1 MNYKNLLIATF
12 AFAGYVMHAQQGM
25 NILEK
30 DYEIS
35 RKAKKG
41 YLGGVEARDN
51 GSFDMIY
58 FLPSSKKM
66 VKIETYTF
74 DKDANLT
81 DTKKDEWELERARKR
96 YKGLTYKGD
105 LLINNAI
112 SVSSNLMGKLV
123 YKNRKVTAKYN
134 WLAGGYVRKVKML
147 DKQKL
152 ANENGDEYL
161 FGGAYEVERDSAI
174 LVMGYPY
181 SREKADFSKLDLF
194 KVSND
199 GSIKKLQTITTGNQL
214 RPV

>member
-1 MNYKNLLIATF
+1 
-12 AFAGYVMHAQQGM
+12 
-25 NILEK
+25 
-30 DYEIS
+30 
-35 RKAKKG
+35 
-41 YLGGVEARDN
+41 
-51 GSFDMIY
+51 
-58 FLPSSKKM
+58 
-66 VKIETYTF
+66 
-74 DKDANLT
+74 
-81 DTKKDEWELERARKR
+81 
-96 YKGLTYKGD
+96 KGD

-181 SREKADFSKLDLF
+181 SREKADFSKLDLL
-194 KVSND
+194 KVSNG
-199 GSIKKLQTITTGNQL
+199 GSIKKLHTITTGNQL
-214 RPV
+214 RQVFRSEERRVGKGCSVSRSTVV